1 MMRSSWWVRAA
12 RPFGDFGRGSTNRR
26 MLDAALLV
34 GVATLLVKALSA
46 GKELVVAYRLGTSA
60 ELDAFLFAYMFPLL
74 LVGVL
79 SGALQSAFVP
89 RYLATAQQLGQP
101 AADRLAASFSTLL
114 SVILLAACCVFV
126 PIALALIP
134 RLARGFTPVAVGMAR
149 NYLWLLAPVIF
160 LNGLAGFWVGVLNA
174 RERFLPA
181 AMAGAI
187 TPLVL
192 MLLLLVGWA
201 SLGSRALVFGTVIGG
216 VIELLVVLVLAA
228 RLRTPLFAAR
238 LSWNAEQ
245 RAVMEQ
251 FLPAAAGSLLMGGTL
266 VVDQTMASWLEP
278 GSVAAL
284 SYGTRLTLVLV
295 SVTTMALG
303 TAALPFFSR
312 MVAEGDVAGIRATLR
327 SYTRLIVLAG
337 MPLVVLL
344 VALSPWLIHLLF
356 ERGAFTAEDTRTVA
370 LVQALYALQIPFITW
385 GILAVRLISSLQ
397 ANNALLWGSII
408 SLALNCV
415 LNLVLSR
422 WLGVAGIAL
431 STSIVYMASC
441 VFFAFVIRRQLVT
454 LQAAGPRYG

>member
-1 MMRSSWWVRAA
+1 MMKPPWWVRAT

-26 MLDAALLV
+26 MLDAAVLV
-34 GVATLLVKALSA
+34 GIATLLVKALSA

-74 LVGVL
+74 MVGVL

-89 RYLATAQQLGQP
+89 RYLGAVRECGQSD
-101 AADRLAASFSTLL
+101 ADQMAASFSTLL
-114 SVILLAACCVFV
+114 SVVLLAASFIFI
-126 PIALALIP
+126 PIGLTLIP
-134 RLARGFTPVAVGMAR
+134 GLARGFTPAAVEMAR
-149 NYLWLLAPVIF
+149 HYLWLLAPVIF
-160 LNGLAGFWVGVLNA
+160 LNGLAGFWVGVLNS

-187 TPLVL
+187 TPVVL
-192 MLLLLVGWA
+192 MLFLLVGWTT
-201 SLGSRALVFGTVIGG
+201 LGSKTLVVGTVVGG
-216 VIELLVVLVLAA
+216 VLELLLVLALVSRMGA
-228 RLRTPLFAAR
+228 PIFASR
-238 LSWNAEQ
+238 LSWNGEQ
-245 RAVMEQ
+245 RAVIGQ

-284 SYGTRLTLVLV
+284 GYGTRLTLVLV

-312 MVAEGDVAGIRATLR
+312 MVAEGDVDGIRATLR
-327 SYTRLIVLAG
+327 SYTRLIVMAAIP
-337 MPLVVLL
+337 MVVLL
-344 VALSPWLIHLLF
+344 VLLSPWLIKLLF
-356 ERGAFTAEDTRTVA
+356 ERGAFTSTDTRTVA
-370 LVQALYALQIPFITW
+370 LVQSLYALQIPFITW
-385 GILAVRLISSLQ
+385 GILAVRLISSLK

-415 LNLVLSR
+415 LNLLLSR

-441 VFFAFVIRRQLVT
+441 VFFAFVIRRRLAT
-454 LQAAGPRYG
+454 LQAAGC